1 MGTTTVFDRTQT
13 LESFLAA
20 AAAKQPAPGGGSV
33 AALVG
38 ALASSMGE
46 MVLNYSIGKKD
57 LAAHEPKLKEVLL
70 EFTRARAV
78 MLELMVEDQAAFEAL
93 TSTRKA
99 NDRER
104 FAPALLACIRIPQSV
119 AATAVAV
126 LELCDRVADFVNP
139 RLASDLAVC
148 TELSMATVRC
158 AVYNVRV
165 NLPDV
170 TEESERRHL
179 DQSNARALS
188 QATALIQRVLP
199 KIWARQ
205 QG

>member
-1 MGTTTVFDRTQT
+1 MGTTTVFDRTQP
-13 LESFLAA
+13 LESYLAA

>member
-57 LAAHEPKLKEVLL
+57 LAAHEPKLKEVLP

-93 TSTRKA
+93 TSARKA

>member
-57 LAAHEPKLKEVLL
+57 LAAHEPKLKEVLP